1 MKYSPLFITLYILNI
16 LATSGSL
23 FCQDRNI
30 GLPKELFY
38 SLTSDSVQ
46 NIMHSSTTPL
56 DAIELFIKEFGALLT
71 TSKASHESYRTLETK
86 FIQQLFFKFPLL
98 LDVILQNNGVLTP
111 KAYIVNSSTDIEKE
125 FVEKINTMPA
135 TWKNKLSVIALSLVQ
150 DKQLKALR
158 YLYYSGV
165 NYIKLNDSVIKY
177 VTDNIG
183 SLNLADTIFLPRK
196 HLSELIVRYGMAEN
210 LAKLYEN
217 KIINL
222 SSLLYALEAVNKYI
236 EIKEL
241 DYDRYMRG
249 FMNMDLDSS
258 YSSDRKI
265 LNEQTKKK
273 KYIDQ
278 LRANKEFLGKYIQKI
293 NQ

>member
-1 MKYSPLFITLYILNI
+1 
-16 LATSGSL
+16 
-23 FCQDRNI
+23 
-30 GLPKELFY
+30 
-38 SLTSDSVQ
+38 
-46 NIMHSSTTPL
+46 MHSSTTPL

-98 LDVILQNNGVLTP
+98 IDVILQNNGVLAP
-111 KAYIVNSSTDIEKE
+111 QAYIVNSSTDIEKE
-125 FVEKINTMPA
+125 FVEKINTMPP
-135 TWKNKLSVIALSLVQ
+135 TWKNKLSVIALSLAQ

-183 SLNLADTIFLPRK
+183 SLNLADTIFLPGK
-196 HLSELIVRYGMAEN
+196 YLSELIVRYGMAEN

-249 FMNMDLDSS
+249 FMDMDLDPS
-258 YSSDRKI
+258 YSSDHKI
-265 LNEQTKKK
+265 LNEQDKKK
-273 KYIDQ
+273 KYIIR
-278 LRANKEFLGKYIQKI
+278 LRANQEFLKNYIKKI